1 MNELIDILSQEE
13 NLLLQINNILKEH
26 EQAVISKNIS
36 QLSSTI
42 SNLEEMLHIFENID
56 EKRKDIFQNLKT
68 TMNLP
73 QDLSFY
79 NFAKTT
85 GGLLL
90 EKLFKVTEQLN
101 NMAFEI
107 ERLKQL
113 SDFQLRYMDVL
124 IKLLNPQESP
134 TYNEKAS
141 LRKDASHRFEVES

>member
-1 MNELIDILSQEE
+1 MDELIDILSQEE
-13 NLLLQINNILKEH
+13 DLLLQINNILKQH

-56 EKRKDIFQNLKT
+56 EKRKDIFRNLKT

-73 QDLSFY
+73 QNLSFY
-79 NFAKTT
+79 SFAKST